1 MFFSMPDLFP
11 PIVPR
16 IYLPPFDIRSEGMSF
31 KSQVFQAFTALAPVA
46 PAPADHVFSL
56 SPTWHE
62 RSAAA
67 AAAK

>member
-16 IYLPPFDIRSEGMSF
+16 IYLPPFDIRSEGVSF
-31 KSQVFQAFTALAPVA
+31 KSQVFQGYAALVPVPVDHGFT
-46 PAPADHVFSL
+46 L

-62 RSAAA
+62 RAAA
-67 AAAK
+67 VAAAK